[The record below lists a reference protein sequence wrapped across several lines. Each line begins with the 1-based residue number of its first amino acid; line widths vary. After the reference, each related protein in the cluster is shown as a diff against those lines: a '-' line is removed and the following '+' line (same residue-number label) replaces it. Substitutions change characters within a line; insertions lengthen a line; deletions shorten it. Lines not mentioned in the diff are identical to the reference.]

1 MEAMNAVRLTEVGRP
16 LELEVVPV
24 PVPDNLNVVVRIR
37 AAGICHSDVHF
48 WAGDYP
54 VSALPI
60 TLGHE
65 VAGEVAGIGPLVDPA
80 WLGRRV
86 CLH

>member
-1 MEAMNAVRLTEVGRP
+1 MPTMKAVRMTEAGRP
-16 LELEVVPV
+16 LALQSMPAAAVAGGDV
-24 PVPDNLNVVVRIR
+24 LVRVR

-54 VSALPI
+54 VSRLPI

-65 VAGEVAGIGPLVDPA
+65 VAGVVEAAGPLVDRA
-80 WLGRRV
+80 WLGERV